1 MSVVRIALATL
12 ILAVLVGAGG
22 GSDDASL
29 RAPQTAVVGLP
40 FTVAVTVTPL
50 PKAGGVSVLA
60 TRGALRQNV
69 PMARSGAAWRA
80 RVRLP
85 SPGRWTLTARVASKV
100 VVTRTI
106 TAVEPAVRHPYG
118 VVVDPRGRIF
128 VSDGAARRIVLISPI
143 AGGRSVHATG
153 FDEPTGLAA
162 TRSALYVADFN
173 AGLVRRV
180 DASRRVTTLARLP
193 QVTAVAVSPAGAV
206 YAVTMPGQLVRI
218 SAAGRS
224 TTIPV
229 AGGLDRPHGVTVDRD
244 GRLLVAEDSRRVRR
258 VDPATGRAELV
269 VDGVDTNK
277 IAVARDGTLFLAGST
292 LTGGSL
298 RRLEPGG
305 KPTILLDDLHVSDV
319 AVLPDGDLVATATE
333 PGAVFRVDPRT
344 GARRKLGR

>member
-1 MSVVRIALATL
+1 MSAVRIALATL
-12 ILAVLVGAGG
+12 VLAVLVGAGR

-29 RAPQTAVVGLP
+29 RAPKTATVGLP
-40 FTVAVTVTPL
+40 FTVAVTVSPSPKSLSVVASRGPL
-50 PKAGGVSVLA
+50 RAGFPL
-60 TRGALRQNV
+60 TK
-69 PMARSGAAWRA
+69 SGAGWRA
-80 RVRLP
+80 RITLQG
-85 SPGRWTLTARVASKV
+85 PGRWTLTARVAGHAVASRAV
-100 VVTRTI
+100 
-106 TAVEPAVRHPYG
+106 TAVEPAVRHPYA
-118 VVVDPRGRIF
+118 VVVDPRGRVF
-128 VSDGAARRIVLISPI
+128 VADGAARRIVLVSPV

-162 TRSALYVADFN
+162 TRTVLYVADFN

-180 DASRRVTTLARLP
+180 DATRRVTTLARLS
-193 QVTAVAVSPAGAV
+193 QVTAVAVSPAGVV

-218 SAAGRS
+218 AASGRF

-229 AGGLDRPHGVTVDRD
+229 AGGLDRPHGVAIDRD

-277 IAVARDGTLFLAGST
+277 VAVARDGTLFLAGST

-319 AVLPDGDLVATATE
+319 AVLPDGDLVATAIE

-344 GARRKLGR
+344 GARRKLGG